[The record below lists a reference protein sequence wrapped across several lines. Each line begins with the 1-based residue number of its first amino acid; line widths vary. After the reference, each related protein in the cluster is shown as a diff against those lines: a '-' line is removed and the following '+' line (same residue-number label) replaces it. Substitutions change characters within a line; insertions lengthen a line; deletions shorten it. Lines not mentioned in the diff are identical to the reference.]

1 MHGTDGEGAGSS
13 TVAHEHE
20 RMSESRCTPYLT
32 AAYSRRWHVAASSE
46 QTSSS
51 HLLLPPRRL
60 VDSWGAVTFNPRIL
74 EL

>member
-51 HLLLPPRRL
+51 YLYPRA
-60 VDSWGAVTFNPRIL
+60 VSWTHGARSH
-74 EL
+74 